1 MDLKLTNISQ
11 EYEQKKILNNLNIEF
26 KDKSGIAI
34 IGPSGAGKSTL
45 LRLISGIEDPLR
57 GEICLNQHEVTH
69 EDKKEYFKKIG
80 FVFQSHNLFP
90 HLSIQ
95 RNITLVLEKVHH
107 LSLDEAN
114 RRATDLLE
122 QFELI
127 EHKDKIPA
135 KISGGQAQRASIIRS
150 LAIQPEVVFLDE
162 PTSALDPILSHEV
175 LKTILKL
182 RDQKMNFMIVTHEIE
197 FAKKVADYVIFM
209 ENGNIVEHGDVNM
222 LSHPQTESLKRFIQN
237 VSYETI

>member
-1 MDLKLTNISQ
+1 MDLALKNISQ
-11 EYEQKKILNNLNIEF
+11 TYEGKIILDDVNIEI
-26 KDKSGIAI
+26 KNKSGIAL

-45 LRLISGIEDPLR
+45 LRLLSGIEDPIS
-57 GEICLNQHEVTH
+57 GEICLNHHEVTH
-69 EDKKEYFKKIG
+69 EDKHEYFKKVG
-80 FVFQSHNLFP
+80 FVFQAHNLFP
-90 HLSIQ
+90 HLTIL
-95 RNITLVLEKVHH
+95 RNITLVLEKVHGY
-107 LSLDEAN
+107 EIEKAN
-114 RRATDLLE
+114 KIALDLLE

-182 RDQKMNFMIVTHEIE
+182 REKKMNFMIVTHEIG
-197 FAKKVADYVIFM
+197 FAKKAADYVIFM
-209 ENGNIVEHGDVNM
+209 ENGKIVEHGDISILDQPKTNN
-222 LSHPQTESLKRFIQN
+222 LKNFIDN
-237 VSYETI
+237 VSYDI

>member
-1 MDLKLTNISQ
+1 MDLKLTHISQ
-11 EYEQKKILNNLNIEF
+11 EYEQKRILDDLCIEINN
-26 KDKSGIAI
+26 KSGIAI

-45 LRLISGIEDPLR
+45 LRLISGIEDPLH
-57 GEICLNQHEVTH
+57 GEICLNNHEVTQ
-69 EDKKEYFKKIG
+69 EDKKAYFKKIG

-107 LSLDEAN
+107 MPIEEAN
-114 RRATDLLE
+114 QIAIHLLE

-197 FAKKVADYVIFM
+197 FAKKAADYVVFM
-209 ENGNIVEHGDVNM
+209 ENGHIVEHGDVDILN
-222 LSHPQTESLKRFIQN
+222 HPQTEQLKRFIHN
-237 VSYETI
+237 VSYEII